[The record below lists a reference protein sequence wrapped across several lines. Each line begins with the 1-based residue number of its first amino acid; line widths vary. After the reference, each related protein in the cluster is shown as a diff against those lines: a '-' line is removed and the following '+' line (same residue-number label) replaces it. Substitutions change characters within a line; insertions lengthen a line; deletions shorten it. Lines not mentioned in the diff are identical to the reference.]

1 MGFNYASEKR
11 KFDREWERLSKEYAE
26 AGMSESAIAE
36 MKAYDW
42 KWFCSRRVY
51 ALHNQRLPE
60 TEFFSDDKSFTLFHK
75 YSSFS
80 VQPVTATTGR
90 YVWMDDISDER
101 LLKRLRKMKQADIEL
116 LTLIYFDG
124 YTQTDVARMWG
135 YSKSAIS
142 SRLKR
147 IKECIRKSSL

>member
-1 MGFNYASEKR
+1 MGFYYASEKR
-11 KFDREWERLSKEYAE
+11 KFDREWARLTKEYAE

-36 MKAYDW
+36 MRAFDW

-60 TEFFSDDKSFTLFHK
+60 TECTDGDGSSALFRR
-75 YSSFS
+75 YSNLS
-80 VQPVTATTGR
+80 VQPDTATTGR
-90 YVWMDDISDER
+90 YGWIDDIGDER
-101 LLKRLRKMKQADIEL
+101 LLERLHKLKKADIEL
-116 LTLIYFDG
+116 LTLIWFDG

-142 SRLKR
+142 SRMKR
-147 IKECIRKSSL
+147 ITERLKKP

>member
-1 MGFNYASEKR
+1 MGFYYASEKR

-36 MKAYDW
+36 MRAFDW

-60 TEFFSDDKSFTLFHK
+60 TEYADGDGSSALFRR
-75 YSSFS
+75 YSSLS
-80 VQPVTATTGR
+80 VQPDMAMTGR
-90 YVWMDDISDER
+90 YGWVDDISDER
-101 LLKRLRKMKQADIEL
+101 LFERLRKLKEADIEL
-116 LTLIYFDG
+116 LTLIWFEG

-142 SRLKR
+142 SRMKR
-147 IKECIRKSSL
+147 ITERLKKP

>member
-1 MGFNYASEKR
+1 MGFYYASEKR
-11 KFDREWERLSKEYAE
+11 KFDKEWEQLSKDYAE

-36 MKAYDW
+36 MRAFDW

-60 TEFFSDDKSFTLFHK
+60 TDCADGDGSSALFRR
-75 YSSFS
+75 YSSLS
-80 VQPVTATTGR
+80 VRPDTATTGR
-90 YVWMDDISDER
+90 YGWMDDIGDER
-101 LLKRLRKMKQADIEL
+101 LLKRLHKLKEADIEL
-116 LTLIYFDG
+116 LTLIWFDG
-124 YTQTDVARMWG
+124 YTQTDVARMWS

-147 IKECIRKSSL
+147 IKKHLES